1 MFELTS
7 LIYYLVIAGV
17 TYWAYNVYHSLFLSP
32 LKDIPGPLILQIF
45 PFYKG
50 IARFQGLEHS
60 EEVYYHEVYGP
71 TVRLGWNRVIFA
83 SPEAASEI
91 YSTHAYKKG
100 PFYKVMRSAGVTV
113 FSTDD
118 REFHQKRKR
127 IIAPAFSQ
135 KYIDSLDES
144 IRRAGIEPMIEVLDR
159 HASEGSMAD
168 LYLLFGSSTIDVI
181 GEVSFGK
188 TFNTIRAGGHPF
200 VKWFSQSQV
209 YNAFYLIF
217 PFLLGL
223 KSPPLRKMQ
232 AFGIQAVENF
242 LKGPQKD
249 SIMKML
255 IESTDPETGDKLSI
269 EEVVSEATLQ
279 MTFYLVMKH
288 QQIYKRLVEELE
300 EAFPNKDSS
309 ITIPDIKA
317 AKLPFMEAVIKE
329 SMRLMPAAQRAFER
343 LVPEGGRKIHGY
355 FIPEGTIVGANIL
368 ALHTLKAL
376 WGEDAKEFKPER
388 WLSGQLE
395 PEGEVDA
402 LSHRS
407 PCLSWSTV
415 IQYLMS
421 LLTSSLAMAETRLVV
436 ANLFRKYEFAFISPD
451 QTLTP
456 FTIAFTRPK
465 EECFHVYVST
475 RET

>member
-1 MFELTS
+1 MRIILLKEILSMFELTS

-144 IRRAGIEPMIEVLDR
+144 IRRAGIEPMIEILDR

-279 MTFYLVMKH
+279 IIAGSDSTSNTMTWTFYLVMKH
-288 QQIYKRLVEELE
+288 PQIYKRLVEELV

-355 FIPEGTIVGANIL
+355 FIPEGVVVQIL
-368 ALHTLKAL
+368 N
-376 WGEDAKEFKPER
+376 F
-388 WLSGQLE
+388 
-395 PEGEVDA
+395 
-402 LSHRS
+402 
-407 PCLSWSTV
+407 
-415 IQYLMS
+415 
-421 LLTSSLAMAETRLVV
+421 
-436 ANLFRKYEFAFISPD
+436 
-451 QTLTP
+451 
-456 FTIAFTRPK
+456 
-465 EECFHVYVST
+465 
-475 RET
+475 